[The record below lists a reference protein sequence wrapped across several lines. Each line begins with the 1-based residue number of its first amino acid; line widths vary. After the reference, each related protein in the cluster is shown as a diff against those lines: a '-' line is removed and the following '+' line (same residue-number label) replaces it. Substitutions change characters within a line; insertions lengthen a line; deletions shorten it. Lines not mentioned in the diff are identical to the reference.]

1 MRALLHKS
9 GEGQTDMA
17 TTQVVPYLFFG
28 GRCDEAI
35 AFYTETLGAKIEALM
50 RYDQLPD
57 STPTGNL
64 PEGFEHKVM
73 HATLR
78 VGESVMHVADGNTS
92 ALSFVGFSMSLT
104 LPTEEEVRRAFSALA
119 VEGKIEMPLGET
131 FWSPCFGMVADKF
144 GVDWILSVPTEEA
157 P

>member
-1 MRALLHKS
+1 MAKS
-9 GEGQTDMA
+9 
-17 TTQVVPYLFFG
+17 QVVPYLFFG

-35 AFYTETLGAKIEALM
+35 AFYTKTLGAQVEALM

-64 PEGFEHKVM
+64 PKGFEHKVM

-78 VGESVMHVADGNTS
+78 IGETALHVADGNTS
-92 ALSFVGFSMSLT
+92 ALSFVGFSLALT
-104 LPTEEEVRRAFSALA
+104 LSTEEDVRRAFSALA
-119 VEGKIEMPLGET
+119 EEGKVEMPLEKT
-131 FWSPCFGMVADKF
+131 FWSRCFGMVADKF
-144 GVDWILSVPTEEA
+144 GVDWILSVPTDEA